1 MYNKTIK
8 RNGLLDR
15 CEERIIFEKIV
26 NIQNEIISDILS
38 DSAVF
43 EKFDEIVERAVDKDE
58 YLDLVHFNASGF
70 EDCTAQE
77 ILDNYKCFFLEC
89 HRAFSLGDIKH
100 YLPLVKFSNF
110 FFEKLIEDLSPETSE
125 KFHIKHR
132 LDIIDYHRSNIYEHN
147 LALAISQAIRCNKTN
162 GSYVYKHLV
171 IDDVIQD
178 ATIGL
183 KKAIVKHNPY
193 MGTKLSTSAML
204 WINAEI
210 NRSIDDKDRLIA
222 IPSNVLGA
230 YRKSVKEINKLASTK
245 NGMLELSEIIEATG
259 DDSFLYVEA
268 MISDLDSPVSSG
280 RPKEGSSVSLHDMIA
295 DENAIISYDTIE
307 VEELKNKISELIV
320 SLSED
325 EKHVVNS
332 LFGLGGVDK
341 VLNNKELMESLGLK
355 TYEYNRLKN
364 RVYSIIRDGL
374 ESDPVFNGWQKILE
388 KA

>member
-1 MYNKTIK
+1 M
-8 RNGLLDR
+8 
-15 CEERIIFEKIV
+15 
-26 NIQNEIISDILS
+26 
-38 DSAVF
+38 
-43 EKFDEIVERAVDKDE
+43 
-58 YLDLVHFNASGF
+58 
-70 EDCTAQE
+70 
-77 ILDNYKCFFLEC
+77 
-89 HRAFSLGDIKH
+89 
-100 YLPLVKFSNF
+100 
-110 FFEKLIEDLSPETSE
+110 
-125 KFHIKHR
+125 
-132 LDIIDYHRSNIYEHN
+132 DIIDYHRSNIYEHN
-147 LALAISQAIRCNKTN
+147 LALAISQAIRRNKTN

-268 MISDLDSPVSSG
+268 MISDLDSPISSG

-320 SLSED
+320 TLSED

-355 TYEYNRLKN
+355 TYAYNRLKN